1 LIILGL
7 KEVQV
12 GSEIIIGSFVLRIK
26 DIYKI
31 EKYAKIYVDIE
42 IIGVES

>member
-1 LIILGL
+1 LFLGL

-12 GSEIIIGSFVLRIK
+12 GSEIILGSFVLRIK

-42 IIGVES
+42 IKGIDS